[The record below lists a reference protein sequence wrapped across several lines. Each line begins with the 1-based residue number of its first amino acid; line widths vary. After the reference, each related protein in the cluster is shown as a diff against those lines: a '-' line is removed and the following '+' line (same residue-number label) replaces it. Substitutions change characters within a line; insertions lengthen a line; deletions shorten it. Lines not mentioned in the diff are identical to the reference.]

1 VAANS
6 TGGICQVDGSA
17 FSSPIIIVEW
27 YQLALK
33 FRVQEDPNLV
43 YLTKQFCEGSNQI
56 LVTN

>member
-1 VAANS
+1 MVAANS

-17 FSSPIIIVEW
+17 FSSPRMVEW

-33 FRVQEDPNLV
+33 FRVQEDPNLE

-56 LVTN
+56 LLTN